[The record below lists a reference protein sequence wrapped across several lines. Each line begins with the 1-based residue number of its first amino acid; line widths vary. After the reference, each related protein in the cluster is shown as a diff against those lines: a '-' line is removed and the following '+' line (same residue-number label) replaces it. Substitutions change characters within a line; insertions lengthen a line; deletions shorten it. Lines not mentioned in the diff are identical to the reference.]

1 MKNAICILLCSAIIV
16 AIAGCRD
23 EEELEK
29 TKPVQMKDAAE
40 LKPTWDKLATEVRD
54 NQEFWRQA
62 EAVLDRYAK
71 DYFAELKKNALRRL
85 YGILSDPQAEVSA
98 AKESLRLFV
107 KMNATEVVRE
117 SLLHKNRDVVII
129 ASEGLIE
136 EAEKAGKDK
145 GAIPYLIYVLAQNNY
160 IQQGSEEA
168 SIHQNM
174 KRKLIK
180 AIQKITNLDIKLS
193 EINADSIEEVE
204 RVLSLA
210 RKWANQKGIKLF
222 KK

>member
-1 MKNAICILLCSAIIV
+1 MKRIIMAYLCIAIVLLAC
-16 AIAGCRD
+16 GCGD
-23 EEELEK
+23 KEK
-29 TKPVQMKDAAE
+29 PQTAQMKDASE
-40 LKPTWDKLATEVRD
+40 LKETWDELETEIWENLD
-54 NQEFWRQA
+54 FWRQA
-62 EAVLDRYAK
+62 EAILDRYAK

-98 AKESLRLFV
+98 ARESLRLFV
-107 KMNATEVVRE
+107 KMNATEVIRE

-129 ASEGLIE
+129 ASEALIQ

-174 KRKLIK
+174 KRKLIE
-180 AIQKITNLDIKLS
+180 AIQQITNLDIKIS
-193 EINADSIEEVE
+193 EIDEDDPQEVE

-210 RKWANQKGIKLF
+210 RTWTKQKGIKLF
-222 KK
+222 EE